1 MEKKLEEISKLILA
15 EIRTFLKGKNLF
27 DQNFDIELKLGKYSI
42 YYKRESGIFDEIVDI
57 PDELYSI
64 LKKYIIQINDLWKE
78 EGEELEWEENRRTA
92 EHQVDIVIDGNQ
104 QELSDVSDLEAQ
116 IKILKPRLI
125 TCIEKEDFEEAS
137 RLRDLIKKYESR
149 IEESENK

>member
-15 EIRTFLKGKNLF
+15 EIRTFLKGENLF
-27 DQNFDIELKLGKYSI
+27 DQNYDIDLKLGRYSI

-57 PDELYSI
+57 PDELFSI
-64 LKKYIIQINDLWKE
+64 LKKYIIKIDLLWKE
-78 EGEELEWEENRRTA
+78 EGEELEWEENRRNA
-92 EHQVDIVIDGNQ
+92 EHQVDIIIDGNQ

-116 IKILKPRLI
+116 IKILKLRLV
-125 TCIEKEDFEEAS
+125 TSIEKEDFEEAS